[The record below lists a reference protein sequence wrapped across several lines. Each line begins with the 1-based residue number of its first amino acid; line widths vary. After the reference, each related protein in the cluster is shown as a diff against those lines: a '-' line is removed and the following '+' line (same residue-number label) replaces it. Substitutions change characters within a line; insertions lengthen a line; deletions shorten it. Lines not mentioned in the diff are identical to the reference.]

1 MTGVVLCNMGGPDS
15 LQAVRPFLENL
26 FSDPEILRFPL
37 SGILQQPLARWIS
50 RKRAPRVAERYRRI
64 GGRSPIGE
72 ITRAQADALASAL
85 GPDWTVTVAMRYWH
99 PRAREAAAELRC
111 RGATRI
117 VVLPLYPQYSRA
129 TTGSSLADLDA
140 GLAAAGLGDLPTRVV
155 RSWHDHPAYLDALA
169 EAVAEGL
176 RGFDGATVLFSAHSL
191 PVKLIERGDPY
202 LDQVRATVAG
212 VVERLGNPSH
222 RLAFQSRTGP
232 VRWLGP
238 GVEETL
244 EALAAEGLR
253 RILVVPVSFVSDHIE
268 TLYEIDVEYADLA
281 RTLGIREFRRCPALN
296 TRPSFVRALARIA
309 RDAAQDL
316 G

>member
-50 RKRAPRVAERYRRI
+50 RRRAPKVAERYRRI

-85 GPDWTVTVAMRYWH
+85 GSDWAVTVAMRYWH
-99 PRAREAAAELRC
+99 PRAREAAAELRGQ
-111 RGATRI
+111 RASRI

-129 TTGSSLADLDA
+129 TTGSSLADLET
-140 GLAAAGLGDLPTRVV
+140 GLVAEGLGGVPRRVV

-169 EAVAEGL
+169 EAVDEGL
-176 RGFDGATVLFSAHSL
+176 RDLGEATVLFSAHSL
-191 PVKLIERGDPY
+191 PMKLIEQGDPY
-202 LDQVRATVAG
+202 LDQVRVTVAG
-212 VVERLGNPSH
+212 VVERLKNPSH

-244 EALAAEGLR
+244 ETLAAEGVR
-253 RILVVPVSFVSDHIE
+253 RVLVAPVSFVSDHIE
-268 TLYEIDVEYADLA
+268 TLYEIDVEYAELA
-281 RTLGIREFRRCPALN
+281 RTLGIREFRRCPGLN
-296 TRPSFVRALARIA
+296 TRPSFIQALATIA
-309 RDAAQDL
+309 RDAARGL